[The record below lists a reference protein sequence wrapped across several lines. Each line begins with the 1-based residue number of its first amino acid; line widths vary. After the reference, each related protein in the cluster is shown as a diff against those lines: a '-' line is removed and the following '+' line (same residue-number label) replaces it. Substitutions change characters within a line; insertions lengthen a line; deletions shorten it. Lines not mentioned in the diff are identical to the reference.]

1 MSVKNSSILAALAE
15 RAELQNESLALQGR
29 ARKVQELIEAA
40 RADQGALAQLDATDA
55 AAMTAWAAAGCNGEA
70 PVSDSKAR
78 DAAARKVAAGN
89 ARAAAAQSTL
99 LAITAEHST
108 INERLGP
115 VNARVDA
122 AVAAH
127 LIELWQTQHA
137 EIRALEDQLEAAR
150 ALGAKT
156 WQTAR
161 NHHAGLA
168 SRGASA
174 VDAAWREWSGSRPAT
189 VAAAVAAAWAEIAS
203 TIPG

>member
-1 MSVKNSSILAALAE
+1 MSVKNPAILAALAE
-15 RAELQNESLALQGR
+15 REKLQSESLVLQGR

-40 RADQGALAQLDATDA
+40 RIEQGALATLDATDA

-78 DAAARKVAAGN
+78 DAAARKVVAGN
-89 ARAAAAQSTL
+89 ARAAAAESALNTIHADH
-99 LAITAEHST
+99 LA

-137 EIRALEDQLEAAR
+137 EMRALEDRLEVAR
-150 ALGAKT
+150 TVAAKT

-161 NHHAGLA
+161 DRHAGLA
-168 SRGASA
+168 GQGAAA
-174 VDAAWREWSGSRPAT
+174 VDAVQREWFGSRPAT
-189 VAAAVAAAWAEIAS
+189 VAAAADAAWRAIAS
-203 TIPG
+203 TIPE